1 MLKRKEDTSKVSLYR
16 LTSGSL
22 CEQNMASTYRESI
35 NSKVQIGKKG
45 PCYSG

>member
-1 MLKRKEDTSKVSLYR
+1 MFKRKEDTSKVSLYR

-22 CEQNMASTYRESI
+22 CEQNMYRESI